1 MLATEIKRGKAMK
14 TPHASG
20 QSVSVAQECW
30 REAVR
35 ERWRSTLLRVWD
47 GQAEKPLL
55 VTARRKALARPV
67 VVRRAEYSM
76 VRVELS

>member
-14 TPHASG
+14 APHASG

-55 VTARRKALARPV
+55 MTARRKALARPV
-67 VVRRAEYSM
+67 VLCCSEYKA
-76 VRVELS
+76 VRVEAS

>member
-1 MLATEIKRGKAMK
+1 MK
-14 TPHASG
+14 THQDSG
-20 QSVSVAQECW
+20 QSVSVSQDCW

-55 VTARRKALARPV
+55 VTGRRKALARPV
-67 VVRRAEYSM
+67 IVSRAECGKAG
-76 VRVELS
+76 VELG